1 MLWQYTVAML
11 LLYQCY
17 VMAIPNY
24 VYMQV
29 LDEIGLL
36 DLPTLTWSTRK
47 APPLRHLTLHPSPD
61 PSPNLDPTPSPSPGP
76 TPNQAPPLRRL
87 GHAAGYACGRLLIFG
102 GRDAVGKNKVSGIL
116 PPGVEAEPVH
126 SLASLKCSDFP
137 QQAALHF
144 PGDNNMFV
152 QVKTS
157 PSLNRL
163 QNQLSLEAW
172 VKPAGFVT
180 GAPVACKASA
190 SAPLG
195 TALGFQP

>member
-1 MLWQYTVAML
+1 M
-11 LLYQCY
+11 
-17 VMAIPNY
+17 
-24 VYMQV
+24 
-29 LDEIGLL
+29 
-36 DLPTLTWSTRK
+36 
-47 APPLRHLTLHPSPD
+47 
-61 PSPNLDPTPSPSPGP
+61 
-76 TPNQAPPLRRL
+76 
-87 GHAAGYACGRLLIFG
+87 
-102 GRDAVGKNKVSGIL
+102 
-116 PPGVEAEPVH
+116 H

-180 GAPVACKASA
+180 
-190 SAPLG
+190 
-195 TALGFQP
+195 